1 MSTAELRQKLIDKI
15 NSIENEELL
24 REASRLIDIEII
36 DIENPYVLSE
46 DMEKAVSIA
55 REQISNGDYLSH
67 SEANKEIEEWF
78 GK

>member
-15 NSIENEELL
+15 SSIENEELL

-36 DIENPYVLSE
+36 DIENPYILSE

-55 REQISNGDYLSH
+55 SEQISNGDYLSH

>member
-15 NSIENEELL
+15 SSIENDALL
-24 REASRLIDIEII
+24 REASRLIDLEII

-46 DMEKAVSIA
+46 EMEKAVSIA

-67 SEANKEIEEWF
+67 SEANIEIEEWF
-78 GK
+78 DK